1 MKKIM
6 NSFALK
12 ATAFIAL
19 IFMLWVCVGCAVGVV
34 FLFDMQVY
42 TKSESTLRYEVL
54 RDELRGDAQGLLLEY
69 LNASVKPED
78 YSEDNLTYEIYVDG
92 IREEGDCPDP
102 AAYSPEWTFE
112 YIYTKSDFSYHYIT
126 EAGVAEENSDPYEMG
141 DAQYVVRLYV
151 DQKLPVTDT
160 ASTFTFLVHVMYSL
174 RFAVYAVAVL
184 AALVALVCFIYLMVS
199 AGHRSGMEGISGSSF
214 TRLPFDLVTAAVAFC
229 LYACVIFAFDY
240 FYGAEEAIIACLVF
254 GTTAAALAVGYFI
267 TLATRVKLGGG
278 VWWRNTLICR
288 IIVLLGKLCRLI
300 WRGLCA
306 IMRAIPLVWGMVLI
320 YLVLTLTCLIWCIV
334 TPVGPRIFGWFLLNL
349 VLFPS
354 LLYICVILH
363 RLLQGCDALARGQLD
378 YKVNTEGTFG
388 QLRRAGEDL
397 NNIGEG
403 MTLAVEERL
412 KSERLKTELITNV
425 SHDIKTPLTSIINYA
440 DLISRE
446 QTDNPRVQEYSGELL
461 RQSERMKKLIE
472 DLIEASKAS
481 TGNIEMH
488 MQPCEIGVLL
498 TQCAGEYQSRLE
510 EAGLYL
516 VTSQPEEPLY
526 IMADGS
532 RLWRVLDNLL
542 GNALKYALGGTRV
555 YLSLE
560 KQGLEAVITLKN
572 VSAYPLNMPADE
584 LLERFTRGDSS
595 RSTGGNGLGLSI
607 AKSLTELQGG
617 SLTPVVDGDLFK
629 IILRFKLIAEE
640 ERQS

>member
-1 MKKIM
+1 MKKLM
-6 NSFALK
+6 GSFALK
-12 ATAFIAL
+12 ATAFIGL
-19 IFMLWVCVGCAVGVV
+19 ICMLWVCVGGALGVV

-42 TKSESTLRYEVL
+42 TKSESTLRYDVL
-54 RDELRGDAQGLLLEY
+54 RDELRGDAQGLLLRY
-69 LNASVKPED
+69 LNASVKPDD

-92 IREEGDCPDP
+92 IREEGDCARPE
-102 AAYSPEWTFE
+102 AYSPEWTFE
-112 YIYTKSDFSYHYIT
+112 YIYTKSDFSYNYIT
-126 EAGVAEENSDPYEMG
+126 EAGDTEENSDPYEMG
-141 DAQYVVRLYV
+141 NSQYTIRLYV
-151 DQKLPVTDT
+151 DEKLPVTDT
-160 ASTFTFLVHVMYSL
+160 ASTFTRLVHLMYSL
-174 RFAVYAVAVL
+174 RFAVYVVLVL
-184 AALVALVCFIYLMVS
+184 AALMALVCFIYLMVS
-199 AGHRSGMEGISGSSF
+199 AGHRAGVEGIAGTSF
-214 TRLPFDLVTAAVAFC
+214 TRLPLDLVTAAVAFC
-229 LYACVIFAFDY
+229 LYACVMIAFDY
-240 FYGAEEAIIACLVF
+240 FYGAEETIIACLVF
-254 GTTAAALAVGYFI
+254 GTASAALTVGYFI
-267 TLATRVKLGGG
+267 TLATRIKLGGG
-278 VWWRNTLICR
+278 VWWRNTVICR
-288 IIVLLGKLCRLI
+288 VIILLGKLCRLI

-306 IMRAIPLVWGMVLI
+306 MAAAIPLAWGAVLI
-320 YLVLTLTCLIWCIV
+320 YMVLSLTSLIWCVV
-334 TPVGPRIFGWFLLNL
+334 TPVGPRIFGWILLNFA
-349 VLFPS
+349 LFPS
-354 LLYICVILH
+354 LLYICVVLQ
-363 RLLQGCDALARGQLD
+363 RLLRGCDALAGGKLD
-378 YKVNTEGTFG
+378 AKVDTKNMFG
-388 QLRRAGEDL
+388 LMRRAGEDL

-412 KSERLKTELITNV
+412 RSERLKTELITNV

-446 QTDNPRVQEYSGELL
+446 QTDNPQVQEYSVELL

-498 TQCAGEYQSRLE
+498 TQCGGEYQSRLE

-516 VTSQPEEPLY
+516 VTSQPDEPLY

-542 GNALKYALGGTRV
+542 GNALKYALPGTRV

-560 KQGLEAVITLKN
+560 RQGSEAVITLKN

-617 SLTPVVDGDLFK
+617 TLTPVVDGDLFK

-640 ERQS
+640 ERQ

>member
-1 MKKIM
+1 MKKLM
-6 NSFALK
+6 GSFALK
-12 ATAFIAL
+12 ATAFIGL
-19 IFMLWVCVGCAVGVV
+19 ICMLWVCVGGALGVV

-42 TKSESTLRYEVL
+42 TKSESTLRYDVL
-54 RDELRGDAQGLLLEY
+54 RDELRGDAQGLLLRY
-69 LNASVKPED
+69 LNASVKPDD
-78 YSEDNLTYEIYVDG
+78 YSEDNLTYEICVDG
-92 IREEGDCPDP
+92 IREEGDCARPE
-102 AAYSPEWTFE
+102 AYSPEWTFE
-112 YIYTKSDFSYHYIT
+112 YIYTKSDFSYNYIT
-126 EAGVAEENSDPYEMG
+126 EAGDTEENSDPYEMG
-141 DAQYVVRLYV
+141 SSQYTVRLYV
-151 DQKLPVTDT
+151 DEKLPVTDT
-160 ASTFTFLVHVMYSL
+160 ASTFTWLVHLMYSL
-174 RFAVYAVAVL
+174 RFAVYVVL
-184 AALVALVCFIYLMVS
+184 VMAALMALVCFIYLMVS
-199 AGHRSGMEGISGSSF
+199 AGHRGGVEGIAGTSF
-214 TRLPFDLVTAAVAFC
+214 TRLPLDLVTAAVAFC
-229 LYACVIFAFDY
+229 LYACGMFAFDY
-240 FYGAEEAIIACLVF
+240 FYGAEETIIACLVF
-254 GTTAAALAVGYFI
+254 GTTAAALTVGYFI
-267 TLATRVKLGGG
+267 TLATRIKLGGG
-278 VWWRNTLICR
+278 VWWRNTVICR
-288 IIVLLGKLCRLI
+288 VIILLGKLCRLI

-306 IMRAIPLVWGMVLI
+306 MAAAIPLAWGAVLI
-320 YLVLTLTCLIWCIV
+320 YMVLSLTGLIWCVV
-334 TPVGPRIFGWFLLNL
+334 TPVGPRIFGWILLNFA
-349 VLFPS
+349 LFPS
-354 LLYICVILH
+354 LLYICVVLQ
-363 RLLQGCDALARGQLD
+363 RLLRGCDALAGGKLD
-378 YKVNTEGTFG
+378 AKVDTKNMFG
-388 QLRRAGEDL
+388 LMRRAGEDL

-412 KSERLKTELITNV
+412 RSERLKTELITNV

-446 QTDNPRVQEYSGELL
+446 QTDNPQVQEYSVELL

-498 TQCAGEYQSRLE
+498 TQCGGEYQSRLE

-516 VTSQPEEPLY
+516 VTSQPDQPLY

-542 GNALKYALGGTRV
+542 GNALKYALPGTRV

-560 KQGLEAVITLKN
+560 RQGSEAVITLKN

-617 SLTPVVDGDLFK
+617 TLTPVVDGDLFK

-640 ERQS
+640 ERQ

>member
-1 MKKIM
+1 MKKLM
-6 NSFALK
+6 GSFALK
-12 ATAFIAL
+12 ATAFIGL
-19 IFMLWVCVGCAVGVV
+19 ICMLWVCVGGALGVV

-42 TKSESTLRYEVL
+42 TKSESTLRYDVL
-54 RDELRGDAQGLLLEY
+54 RDELRGDAQGLLLRY
-69 LNASVKPED
+69 LNASVKPDD

-92 IREEGDCPDP
+92 IREEGDCARPE
-102 AAYSPEWTFE
+102 AYSPEWTFE
-112 YIYTKSDFSYHYIT
+112 YIYTKRDFSYHYIA
-126 EAGVAEENSDPYEMG
+126 EAGDTEENSDPYEMG
-141 DAQYVVRLYV
+141 NSQYTVRLYV
-151 DQKLPVTDT
+151 DEKLPVTDT
-160 ASTFTFLVHVMYSL
+160 ASTFTWLVHLMYSL
-174 RFAVYAVAVL
+174 RFAVYVVLVL
-184 AALVALVCFIYLMVS
+184 AALLALVCFIYLMVS
-199 AGHRSGMEGISGSSF
+199 SGHRSGVEGIAGTSF
-214 TRLPFDLVTAAVAFC
+214 TRLPLDLVTAAVAFC
-229 LYACVIFAFDY
+229 LYACGMFAFDH
-240 FYGAEEAIIACLVF
+240 FYGAEETIIACLVF
-254 GTTAAALAVGYFI
+254 GTAAAVLTVGYFI
-267 TLATRVKLGGG
+267 TLATRIKLGGG
-278 VWWRNTLICR
+278 VWWRNTVICR
-288 IIVLLGKLCRLI
+288 VIILLGKLCRLI
-300 WRGLCA
+300 WRGICA
-306 IMRAIPLVWGMVLI
+306 MAAAIPLAWGAVLI
-320 YLVLTLTCLIWCIV
+320 YMVLSLTSLIWCVV
-334 TPVGPRIFGWFLLNL
+334 TPVGPRIFGWILLNF

-354 LLYICVILH
+354 LLYICVVLQ
-363 RLLQGCDALARGQLD
+363 RLLRGCDALAGGKLD
-378 YKVNTEGTFG
+378 TKVDTKNMFG
-388 QLRRAGEDL
+388 LMRRAGEDL

-412 KSERLKTELITNV
+412 RSERLKTELITNV

-446 QTDNPRVQEYSGELL
+446 QTDNPQVQEYSVELL

-498 TQCAGEYQSRLE
+498 TQCGGEYQSRLE

-516 VTSQPEEPLY
+516 VTSQPDEPLY

-542 GNALKYALGGTRV
+542 GNVLKYALPGTRV

-560 KQGLEAVITLKN
+560 KQGSDAVITLKN

-617 SLTPVVDGDLFK
+617 TLTPVVDGDLFK

-640 ERQS
+640 ERQ